1 MRKIFLTGFTVLSLA
16 AATVTAPSTPAA
28 ELQLT
33 PIEEVALGA
42 GIIGALSWF
51 HWDLY
56 NRKVNAGLRPGV
68 APGHGN
74 VTDFGVWL
82 TQHPLPQ

>member
-1 MRKIFLTGFTVLSLA
+1 MRQLLCSLI
-16 AATVTAPSTPAA
+16 ATCSLLVCAPSAPAV
-28 ELQLT
+28 ELKLT
-33 PIEEVALGA
+33 PIEEVALGT

-68 APGHGN
+68 APGHGT
-74 VTDFGVWL
+74 VADFGVWL
-82 TQHPLPQ
+82 TQHPLPK